1 MTNQIDNNQPELED
15 VPAECLFNVQ
25 QAYTDQVI
33 PLVQLLSEVCEK
45 IGVQYVMGF
54 CFSHDHDSGQCRHGC
69 GVMNNMEYEKVPA
82 TFDLAGLALRS
93 EPSDQEAV
101 YAALSAYA
109 AVKAMQEAKEN
120 GTLDQ
125 MIQEAQANIDPL
137 MAAGKFN

>member
-54 CFSHDHDSGQCRHGC
+54 CFSHDHDSGQCRHGYS
-69 GVMNNMEYEKVPA
+69 VMNNMDYNKVPS

-93 EPSDQEAV
+93 DSEDQEAV
-101 YAALSAYA
+101 HAALSAYT
-109 AVKAMQEAKEN
+109 AVRALSEAKAN
-120 GTLDQ
+120 GKLEEFLGELT
-125 MIQEAQANIDPL
+125 ESIDPM